1 MDTKEVNSVNTPL
14 IVSDG
19 CCVHFGN
26 APALEGVNFSISR
39 GKKVAVVG
47 PNGGGKST
55 LFNALAGLIP
65 LTEGSL
71 KIDGKS
77 PNEAKGKVSYVP
89 QKDLINWNFPLSV
102 KQVVEMGITTRKVS
116 ILFNRKKIN
125 DKIKKALQDVGL
137 EEKIND
143 NIKSLSGGQLQRVL
157 IARALAQDSEILLLD
172 EAFSAVDIG
181 AQEDI
186 MQLINSINLDGKT
199 ILIATHDVN
208 NLEEKFDEVLCLNK
222 HCCAY
227 GDPSEVLTPEVVEEM
242 YGSHTELFMNKS
254 HFKTEGNNSND
265 WTDSRS
271 FQIWFYD

>member
-1 MDTKEVNSVNTPL
+1 MDTKEVNNVSTPL
-14 IVSDG
+14 IISDG
-19 CCVHFGN
+19 CCVHFGDV
-26 APALEGVNFSISR
+26 PALEGVDFSINK

-65 LTEGSL
+65 LTDGSL
-71 KIDGKS
+71 TIEGKS
-77 PNEAKGKVSYVP
+77 PEEARGTVSYVP

-102 KQVVEMGITTRKVS
+102 KQVVEMGLINKKTLNIFS
-116 ILFNRKKIN
+116 RKKIN
-125 DKIKKALQDVGL
+125 TKIEDALKNVGL
-137 EEKIND
+137 FEKMNE

-157 IARALAQDSEILLLD
+157 IARALVQDADILLLD

-208 NLEEKFDEVLCLNK
+208 NLEDKFDEVLCLNK

-242 YGSHTELFMNKS
+242 YGSHKNLF
-254 HFKTEGNNSND
+254 NNSDTTSTEKND
-265 WTDSRS
+265 
-271 FQIWFYD
+271 

>member
-1 MDTKEVNSVNTPL
+1 
-14 IVSDG
+14 
-19 CCVHFGN
+19 VHFGSF
-26 APALEGVNFSISR
+26 PALESVNFSINR

-55 LFNALAGLIP
+55 LFNALAGLTP

-71 KIDGKS
+71 TIEGKS
-77 PNEAKGKVSYVP
+77 PEEAKGKISYVP
-89 QKDLINWNFPLSV
+89 QRDLINWNFPLSV
-102 KQVVEMGITTRKVS
+102 KQVVEMGITTKKIS
-116 ILFNRKKIN
+116 NLFNRKKVN
-125 DKIKKALQDVGL
+125 EKIKKALQDVGL
-137 EEKIND
+137 EEKINN

-227 GDPSEVLTPEVVEEM
+227 GDPSEVLTPEVIEEM
-242 YGSHTELFMNKS
+242 YGSHTELFMSKS
-254 HFKTEGNNSND
+254 HFKTEENNSND
-265 WTDSRS
+265 
-271 FQIWFYD
+271 

>member
-1 MDTKEVNSVNTPL
+1 MDTKEVNNVSTPL
-14 IVSDG
+14 IISDG
-19 CCVHFGN
+19 CCVHFGDV
-26 APALEGVNFSISR
+26 PALEGVDFSINK

-65 LTEGSL
+65 LTDGSL
-71 KIDGKS
+71 TIEGKN
-77 PNEAKGKVSYVP
+77 PEEARGTVSYVP

-102 KQVVEMGITTRKVS
+102 KQVVEMGLINKKTLNIFS
-116 ILFNRKKIN
+116 RKKIN
-125 DKIKKALQDVGL
+125 TKIEDALKNVGL
-137 EEKIND
+137 FEKMNE
-143 NIKSLSGGQLQRVL
+143 NIKSLSGGQLQRAL
-157 IARALAQDSEILLLD
+157 IARALAQDADILLLD

-208 NLEEKFDEVLCLNK
+208 NLEDKFDEVLCLNK

-242 YGSHTELFMNKS
+242 YGSHKNLF
-254 HFKTEGNNSND
+254 NNSDTTSTEKND
-265 WTDSRS
+265 
-271 FQIWFYD
+271 

>member
-19 CCVHFGN
+19 CCVHFGD
-26 APALEGVNFSISR
+26 APALEGVNFSINR
-39 GKKVAVVG
+39 GRKVAVVG

-55 LFNALAGLIP
+55 LFNAL
-65 LTEGSL
+65 S
-71 KIDGKS
+71 
-77 PNEAKGKVSYVP
+77 
-89 QKDLINWNFPLSV
+89 
-102 KQVVEMGITTRKVS
+102 
-116 ILFNRKKIN
+116 LFNRKKIN

-227 GDPSEVLTPEVVEEM
+227 GDPSEVLTPEVIEEM

-265 WTDSRS
+265 
-271 FQIWFYD
+271 

>member
-1 MDTKEVNSVNTPL
+1 MDTKEVNNVSTPL
-14 IVSDG
+14 IISDG

-26 APALEGVNFSISR
+26 VPALEGVDFSINK

-55 LFNALAGLIP
+55 LFNALAGLVP
-65 LTEGSL
+65 LTDGSL
-71 KIDGKS
+71 TIEGKS
-77 PNEAKGKVSYVP
+77 PEEARGTVSYVP

-102 KQVVEMGITTRKVS
+102 KQVVEMGLINKKTLNIFS
-116 ILFNRKKIN
+116 RKKIN
-125 DKIKKALQDVGL
+125 TKIEDALKNVGL
-137 EEKIND
+137 FEKMNE

-157 IARALAQDSEILLLD
+157 IARALVQDADILLLD
-172 EAFSAVDIG
+172 EAFSAVDVG

-208 NLEEKFDEVLCLNK
+208 NLEDKFDEVLCLNK

-242 YGSHTELFMNKS
+242 YGSHKNLF
-254 HFKTEGNNSND
+254 NNSDTTSTEKND
-265 WTDSRS
+265 
-271 FQIWFYD
+271 